1 MTTPKDETNSKG
13 SEFGPLRTFGRT
25 GGRPLSPRQ
34 QRLMEDLLPKIVVDM
49 DALQNDC
56 DPNTFFD
63 KPYEQIWFEIG
74 FGGAEHLIGQAAR
87 NPQAGIIGAE
97 PFQEGV
103 AKAVTMVDADN
114 IQNVRIHPDDAR
126 KVLDQL
132 SNASLDRVFIMFPDP
147 WHKTRHHK
155 RRLIQPE
162 FIETL
167 GRIVKPNGKVR
178 FATDWANYADWTL
191 ERFENSNKFNWLAQ
205 SAEDWKSPPKDHV
218 TTRYQTKGLGDCA
231 PIWLDFQR
239 TSAS

>member
-1 MTTPKDETNSKG
+1 MATPKDATNSKG

-34 QRLMEDLLPKIVVDM
+34 QRLMEELLPKIVVDI
-49 DALQNDC
+49 DALQDNF
-56 DPNTFFD
+56 DPKDLFNASC
-63 KPYEQIWFEIG
+63 KEVWFEIG

-87 NPQAGIIGAE
+87 NPHVGIIGAE

-103 AKAVTMVDADN
+103 AKALTSIETDGV
-114 IQNVRIHPDDAR
+114 QNVRLHPDDAR
-126 KVLDQL
+126 KVLDKL
-132 SNASLDRVFIMFPDP
+132 ANASLDRIFIMFPDP

-167 GRIVKPNGKVR
+167 ARILKPEGKVR

-191 ERFENSNKFNWLAQ
+191 ERFENSDKFNWLAQ
-205 SAEDWKSPPKDHV
+205 SSDDWKNPPKDHV

-239 TSAS
+239 THTS